1 MTTRHG
7 TSLCA
12 TLALS
17 MLMVIGGLAPSA
29 TAQGDDVDGLIARLP
44 RAFIGDFRW
53 AEGGA
58 TQNVAIRFDTVR
70 RLDAGHAE
78 ARGCGNYDVRGHV
91 TAIAVRMVVALAGL
105 RVEIFESDPDRADF
119 VTDGS
124 HRGNLSTDLR
134 TIEAEWTT
142 ASTGARGHLRL
153 EAAPAARCA
162 PTSTS

>member
-1 MTTRHG
+1 MLVAIC
-7 TSLCA
+7 SL
-12 TLALS
+12 S
-17 MLMVIGGLAPSA
+17 QSV
-29 TAQGDDVDGLIARLP
+29 TAQGDEIDGLIARLP
-44 RAFIGDFRW
+44 HAFVGDFRW
-53 AEGGA
+53 SAGGT
-58 TQNVAIRFDTVR
+58 TQDVAIRFDTVR

-91 TAIAVRMVVALAGL
+91 TAIAVRMVVTLAGL
-105 RVEIFESDPDRADF
+105 QVELWESDPDRADF

-124 HRGNLSTDLR
+124 HRGHLSADLR
-134 TIEAEWTT
+134 VIEADWTT